1 MGHLLFQLSLTLWNN
16 ETNHIILSVPVK
28 IRHDRGCLV
37 NKKECKGS
45 SKLKRISH
53 SNLMNF
59 RSGSKCHDTIEHGV
73 RSIEPS
79 KEIHCS
85 M

>member
-16 ETNHIILSVPVK
+16 KTNHIILSVPVK
-28 IRHDRGCLV
+28 IRHDRGCLA

-45 SKLKRISH
+45 SKLKIILH

-59 RSGSKCHDTIEHGV
+59 RSVANAMIQLNMVLGQ
-73 RSIEPS
+73 
-79 KEIHCS
+79 
-85 M
+85 